1 MSSNGNNNHLQRV
14 IPAPGLIVF
23 GMMIGAATV
32 WLNTGYAP
40 AVRKQ
45 VVTVVAEGRLSRLAG
60 PELSVLKGS
69 APRSDV
75 EPLRGPILV
84 PDVLRLHRGAC
95 TMKVQAQA
103 YETWRWDRDCET
115 GAKSALGL
123 NLTTTVEGP
132 APTCDGCFA
141 TLRLEAEDGTYAT
154 AFQHWTGDP
163 RVTAFNQQRPAFAEK
178 RRVFHT
184 AVLPNVGRYDIE
196 VEMHSIDYRGML
208 ARGEGGHITKA
219 KEITV
224 QLTTSWINVPP
235 QLAFR
240 CTSGEAALGIRQ
252 NKKSADRLEPS
263 VGFGYWARRNESMS
277 WVDVRRPPTATA
289 DLHSGDEGD
298 GVPLLAAELQM
309 PDRERFFGALPGG
322 LMVVGTSRPRTVFY
336 DIVEMLGVEVK
347 DAHKAHNDLSFQLG
361 PNADGPHI
369 VFAFHDVAEDMV
381 PINFGQLD
389 GPPTRTAQHL
399 DSVLAKFGFC
409 TPTSKPSAIIF
420 TTGAGIISRAL
431 PPDELTRAA
440 DYTLQ
445 ELLHLLARCRGPTR
459 LIIASEMALH
469 NHEFEPGS
477 NSFRDNR
484 NVAFNALVQDMASDL
499 GLHFIDTHRTSLSA
513 RHTGDFAHYYDPH
526 RPFVGDAVSK
536 QVASMYLQAAWS
548 AGLGMRVVA
557 TR

>member
-1 MSSNGNNNHLQRV
+1 MARDDAWQRV
-14 IPAPGLIVF
+14 IF
-23 GMMIGAATV
+23 GMMLGAATV
-32 WLNTGYAP
+32 WLNTGHAP

-45 VVTVVAEGRLSRLAG
+45 VVAVVAGEHRLAG
-60 PELSVLKGS
+60 PDRREQRSELSVVKGS

-75 EPLRGPILV
+75 EPPQDPILV
-84 PDVLRLHRGAC
+84 PDVLRLHRGGC

-163 RVTAFNQQRPAFAEK
+163 RVTAYNQQRPAFAEK
-178 RRVFHT
+178 RSVFHS

-219 KEITV
+219 KESTV
-224 QLTTSWINVPP
+224 QLTTSWVNVRP
-235 QLAFR
+235 QPAFR
-240 CTSGEAALGIRQ
+240 CTSGEAALGIQ
-252 NKKSADRLEPS
+252 NKKHADRPLEPP

-277 WVDVRRPPTATA
+277 WVDVRRPLTATA
-289 DLHSGDEGD
+289 DLHGGDEGD
-298 GVPLLAAELQM
+298 GVPLLAALQM
-309 PDRERFFGALPGG
+309 PDRERFLTELPGG

-369 VFAFHDVAEDMV
+369 VYAFHDVAEDMV
-381 PINFGQLD
+381 PISFGRLD
-389 GPPTRTAQHL
+389 GPPTCTVQHL
-399 DSVLAKFGFC
+399 DSVLAEFGFC
-409 TPTSKPSAIIF
+409 APTSKPSAIVF

-440 DYTLQ
+440 EYTHQ
-445 ELLHLLARCRGPTR
+445 ELLHLLARCRGSPTR
-459 LIIASEMALH
+459 LIIAGEMALH

-484 NVAFNALVQDMASDL
+484 NVAFNALVQDVASDL
-499 GLHFIDTHRTSLSA
+499 GLPFIDTHRTSLSA
-513 RHTGDFAHYYDPH
+513 RHTGDVAHYYDPH
-526 RPFVGDAVSK
+526 RPFVGNAVSK
-536 QVASMYLQAAWS
+536 HVASLYLQAAWS
-548 AGLGMRVVA
+548 ARPA
-557 TR
+557 APRT